1 MILDSSPLWKTRLDA
16 YRSLRSRAECKVGH
30 IMFLFH
36 SKNSNVAEARASLTT
51 MLGLSD
57 SKEFTKWFANKVG
70 FLKIK
75 ESKLIQARDRQ
86 KVVEFYSSPID
97 IPVIS
102 GEAVDA
108 PSSLVLLPARNF
120 SPTRAPLSNVPSL
133 AETPCTL
140 LRKLSF
146 KSTASPSTSSS
157 LSFPPP
163 PPGFSH
169 LSFPPPH
176 PGITH
181 SLSESPSLASS
192 QSLLSSS
199 FLPPSL
205 VNSHV
210 PSSPTLSSLP
220 SSIPFSLLDHSYF
233 SSPSSSL
240 AVSPPPSS
248 SSHSHSLPPS
258 DPSVHPSS
266 SHPIAHSSFPIHS
279 SLPPSSSSH
288 LIPHSSFPLHS
299 SFPPS
304 SSPHLIP
311 LSASPTRSSLPPSS
325 PSPSHSPGP
334 SPTKSARISIPVAT
348 PRGRGTGVRG
358 GRRPLPPPPTP
369 LDESEIP
376 DDSSATA
383 HWKKKLF
390 EKGQLVDR
398 MRRLKNEYGR
408 KLRTALKHMGVTSI
422 EALPKVP
429 GPVSP
434 MELKLAKEVSQLK
447 RKLRQKRAPLSSP
460 VAPKLFL
467 AKTSD
472 GYRSEVKYAS
482 LRLTTLGV
490 SDAKQGQ
497 VMDVVAQMLD
507 VRINETPCESTVRS
521 WVPAIALLNRMHQAE
536 VLEQNKEGLTLLRDE
551 TTKKGDKIQQHAV
564 SLESKRILYLGFTAV
579 PDKSALTAFDS
590 LRARVESLAPFS
602 SSSSP
607 SQLFHQF
614 VCKITNLM
622 SDRAST
628 EILFNKIFKS
638 VRDRFLEL
646 KEGWSSLTPEEQE
659 KAQLLLVHY
668 CQLHSVS
675 NLFGVV
681 SREMV
686 LHESESRQHPVDSS
700 TAGFAT
706 VIREIPRYLSSRSA
720 GGHREHREWKEWG
733 KKVGI
738 TDTTMPALQGHRF
751 NIQFLIAARIF
762 MQREFILKFIE
773 YAPKTM
779 EDLDRLLRDELVLVQ
794 LQILGLLDQKI
805 TGPLWRIAENLGVIE
820 GGQYHRDLLIFVDAC
835 IGNPSLFFSG
845 ECPTISIPP
854 SFELFREEGILMRS
868 LVDSSPSP
876 LALDVAVRVLRS
888 CASYLKDVLSQTMA
902 GGIYSNPT
910 DEVVESAQSAPATNR
925 AVESAF
931 AYMDYLYRR
940 SPNTRFFR
948 YDAITCFVL
957 NHVAE
962 WLDGKST
969 RERTLILE
977 KALKGRNEIVREEQK
992 RADQLGEAIVRKMEA
1007 EKVDYERKV
1016 LRSDVRK
1023 SKITQELGTTGLL
1036 YTESMID
1043 CAIHGLR
1050 QSDAINLIK
1059 GQLRYRKKVLGQ
1071 VATHRMSYR
1080 FSEGGVQL
1088 SLDTL
1093 VSHLKELVGADSTSG
1108 ALEEDDFRSF
1118 YLGRTCELTCDI
1130 TLSDGNVIDGECTI
1144 DNIISDGSGE
1154 VTIHL
1159 NGSSGIFTISRSLFE
1174 DLINDDA
1181 IVPL

>member
-1 MILDSSPLWKTRLDA
+1 
-16 YRSLRSRAECKVGH
+16 
-30 IMFLFH
+30 
-36 SKNSNVAEARASLTT
+36 
-51 MLGLSD
+51 
-57 SKEFTKWFANKVG
+57 
-70 FLKIK
+70 
-75 ESKLIQARDRQ
+75 
-86 KVVEFYSSPID
+86 
-97 IPVIS
+97 
-102 GEAVDA
+102 
-108 PSSLVLLPARNF
+108 
-120 SPTRAPLSNVPSL
+120 
-133 AETPCTL
+133 
-140 LRKLSF
+140 
-146 KSTASPSTSSS
+146 
-157 LSFPPP
+157 
-163 PPGFSH
+163 
-169 LSFPPPH
+169 
-176 PGITH
+176 
-181 SLSESPSLASS
+181 
-192 QSLLSSS
+192 
-199 FLPPSL
+199 
-205 VNSHV
+205 
-210 PSSPTLSSLP
+210 
-220 SSIPFSLLDHSYF
+220 
-233 SSPSSSL
+233 
-240 AVSPPPSS
+240 
-248 SSHSHSLPPS
+248 
-258 DPSVHPSS
+258 
-266 SHPIAHSSFPIHS
+266 
-279 SLPPSSSSH
+279 
-288 LIPHSSFPLHS
+288 
-299 SFPPS
+299 
-304 SSPHLIP
+304 
-311 LSASPTRSSLPPSS
+311 
-325 PSPSHSPGP
+325 
-334 SPTKSARISIPVAT
+334 
-348 PRGRGTGVRG
+348 
-358 GRRPLPPPPTP
+358 
-369 LDESEIP
+369 
-376 DDSSATA
+376 
-383 HWKKKLF
+383 
-390 EKGQLVDR
+390 

-434 MELKLAKEVSQLK
+434 MEMKLAKEVSQLK
-447 RKLRQKRAPLSSP
+447 RKLRQKTAPLSSP

-467 AKTSD
+467 AKTSE

-482 LRLTTLGV
+482 LRLIALGV

-536 VLEQNKEGLTLLRDE
+536 MLEQNEEGLTLLRDE
-551 TTKKGDKIQQHAV
+551 TTKKGDKVQQHAV

-590 LRARVESLAPFS
+590 LRTRVESLAPFS

-681 SREMV
+681 SREMI
-686 LHESESRQHPVDSS
+686 LHESVSRQHPVDSS

-835 IGNPSLFFSG
+835 IDNPSLFFSG

-888 CASYLKDVLSQTMA
+888 CASYLKDVLSQTMT

-940 SPNTRFFR
+940 TPIPVSSVT
-948 YDAITCFVL
+948 
-957 NHVAE
+957 
-962 WLDGKST
+962 
-969 RERTLILE
+969 
-977 KALKGRNEIVREEQK
+977 
-992 RADQLGEAIVRKMEA
+992 M
-1007 EKVDYERKV
+1007 
-1016 LRSDVRK
+1016 
-1023 SKITQELGTTGLL
+1023 
-1036 YTESMID
+1036 
-1043 CAIHGLR
+1043 
-1050 QSDAINLIK
+1050 QSLA
-1059 GQLRYRKKVLGQ
+1059 
-1071 VATHRMSYR
+1071 SYLTMW
-1080 FSEGGVQL
+1080 QN
-1088 SLDTL
+1088 
-1093 VSHLKELVGADSTSG
+1093 G

-1118 YLGRTCELTCDI
+1118 YLGRTCELNCDI
-1130 TLSDGNVIDGECTI
+1130 TLSDGNVIHGECTI

-1181 IVPL
+1181 IFDFFSVRFGIADNIG